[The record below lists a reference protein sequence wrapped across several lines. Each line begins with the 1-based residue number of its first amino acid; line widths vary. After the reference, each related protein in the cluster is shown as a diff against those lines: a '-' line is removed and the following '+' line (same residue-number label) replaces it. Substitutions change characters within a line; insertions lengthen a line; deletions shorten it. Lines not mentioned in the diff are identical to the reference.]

1 MSDPTIQ
8 RLLRAWQR
16 VEQDYR
22 RAERDRESIQ
32 RALFLAGI
40 SISELQADPPETE
53 ESSSTFSS
61 TQEVEDPSL
70 QAAGAA
76 ILRSKSESENGH
88 TKIRTTQ
95 EMRNAIAEFEGEFTQ
110 QDVLM
115 RIVEKHPGAKV
126 RAGTISSALWRMAS
140 KGEIEKVRDGYG
152 SEPNT
157 YRRCSSTSL
166 QEGFSEEESES
177 DGEDTTI
184 ERETMS

>member
-8 RLLRAWQR
+8 RLLRAWQK

-32 RALFLAGI
+32 RALSLAGI
-40 SISELQADPPETE
+40 SINELQADSPETE
-53 ESSSTFSS
+53 ESSYTFSS

-70 QAAGAA
+70 QAMGAT

-115 RIVEKHPGAKV
+115 RIAEKHPGAKV

-152 SEPNT
+152 SEPNA
-157 YRRCSSTSL
+157 YRRSSSTSL